1 MKRLM
6 ALRQKRAEIKDQAR
20 AITGQAETL
29 ARDLTPDENTRLDAM
44 IAQAETI
51 EQDILREEKLADMD
65 RRVPSASVNVATAGE
80 RAERDGGLI
89 HVIERATLDGK
100 AGFKSYGE
108 FAGAVL
114 RASINQ
120 SMDPRLV
127 AAAAPATYGNEN
139 TGADGGFLV
148 PTDFANAIRAHAFGQ
163 DSFIPM
169 TDNNPVSGNGM
180 TFPRDETTPWGSNGV
195 RAYWEGEAGSAT
207 NTKPLVGTD
216 TLRLRKLMAL
226 VPVTDEL
233 LADATAL
240 DNYISTK
247 TGDSIRWK
255 SNDAL
260 INGTGAGMPL
270 GILNAAALVSVAKET
285 SQTATT
291 FNAANV
297 AKMFAR
303 MPAESM
309 SNAVWIINNDVF
321 PQLIVMTIGDTP
333 VWNPDMSGR
342 SPAGLLL
349 GRPII
354 LSQSCKTLG
363 TKGDVLFVDWKK
375 YLTIT
380 KSTGVEMAS
389 SMHLYFEA
397 GLTAFRATFR
407 VDGQPWLKAS
417 ITPANGSNNLSPFVS
432 LDTRV

>member
-1 MKRLM
+1 
-6 ALRQKRAEIKDQAR
+6 
-20 AITGQAETL
+20 
-29 ARDLTPDENTRLDAM
+29 
-44 IAQAETI
+44 
-51 EQDILREEKLADMD
+51 
-65 RRVPSASVNVATAGE
+65 
-80 RAERDGGLI
+80 
-89 HVIERATLDGK
+89 
-100 AGFKSYGE
+100 
-108 FAGAVL
+108 
-114 RASINQ
+114 
-120 SMDPRLV
+120 
-127 AAAAPATYGNEN
+127 
-139 TGADGGFLV
+139 
-148 PTDFANAIRAHAFGQ
+148 
-163 DSFIPM
+163 
-169 TDNNPVSGNGM
+169 M

-195 RAYWEGEAGSAT
+195 RAYWEGEASSAT
-207 NTKPLVGTD
+207 NTKPLVASD

-270 GILNAAALVSVAKET
+270 GILNEAALVSVAKET

-333 VWNPDMSGR
+333 VWSPDITGL
-342 SPAGLLL
+342 SPAGRLL

-380 KSTGVEMAS
+380 KSSGVEMAS

-432 LDTRV
+432 LDTRA